1 MGCWVFI
8 SHAAIDQPLAEHLRA
23 ALLRG
28 SPGPDSRV
36 FLSSRAGQ
44 IESGEVFFESILEE
58 LAEAER
64 VLVLLT
70 PNSSTKP
77 WVMFV

>member
-1 MGCWVFI
+1 M
-8 SHAAIDQPLAEHLRA
+8 
-23 ALLRG
+23 
-28 SPGPDSRV
+28 